1 MAGTRLQH
9 GGKHSLATDCCP
21 QSLEAV
27 RLLGNAIPSAQD
39 IGSSAGECEGRL
51 NPPQAVITATDDYL
65 ESEDAMATWIAER
78 CELKASYEDT
88 AAELFKSWKAWAE
101 LMRENVGSAKA
112 FGRHQ
117 SEGKR
122 TPMLQWDPRC

>member
-1 MAGTRLQH
+1 MI
-9 GGKHSLATDCCP
+9 GGC
-21 QSLEAV
+21 
-27 RLLGNAIPSAQD
+27 LLWQED
-39 IGSSAGECEGRL
+39 GRL

-88 AAELFKSWKAWAE
+88 AAELFKSWNAWAE

-112 FGRHQ
+112 FGNKLQARAGIKRKAIGHSNVRGYSGFHVVKVEQPQPEQ
-117 SEGKR
+117 SSFYR
-122 TPMLQWDPRC
+122 DD

>member
-1 MAGTRLQH
+1 MI
-9 GGKHSLATDCCP
+9 GGC
-21 QSLEAV
+21 
-27 RLLGNAIPSAQD
+27 LLWQED
-39 IGSSAGECEGRL
+39 GRL

-78 CELKASYEDT
+78 CELKGSYEDT

-112 FGRHQ
+112 FGNKLQARAGIKRKAIGHSNVRGYSGIHVVKVEQPQPEQ
-117 SEGKR
+117 SR
-122 TPMLQWDPRC
+122 FYRDD